1 MQTSLT
7 TIAAWSYGFAAVGF
21 AALALQ
27 SVFGLR
33 RSMPALALFVA
44 VLSSAVWGALGW
56 AFAVTQQPMLLIVA
70 GIADVLRIGAWYG
83 FLLLLIFRPR
93 TAGDPSQGRW
103 LAATAVGLVIAGLVA
118 QVMRAAGFD
127 ALGDAGRFALLDSLG
142 MAVFALVLVETLLR
156 NLPADSRWSVKPLC
170 IGLIGAFVFDI
181 YLYAE
186 ALLFNRIDTDAFS
199 VRGLVHALVVPL
211 AGVTAARSRDWTSK
225 VTLSRQIVF
234 HSAALAASGIY
245 LLFVAA
251 AGYYVRFFGGAWG
264 RAFQVAL
271 LFAGLLLLGMLA
283 QSGSMRAKLKVLISK
298 HFFSYRYDYRE
309 EWLRFTQTLSACDGQ
324 SALGQQIIRGLAD
337 MVESPSGALWQR
349 DAAGSHYAQRARWN
363 MPASAAIEETDG
375 ALSRFLAESG
385 WVVNLDEYRSVPGR
399 YGELRLPAWLSDVP
413 NAWLIVPLA
422 SSEELIGFV
431 ILATPRTRVDVNW
444 EVNDLFKTA
453 GRQAASFLG
462 QMQATEALLE
472 TRKFDAFNRMSAFVV
487 HDLKNIVAQLSLML
501 KNAQRHKSNPEFQQD
516 MLMTVAHAT
525 DRMKQLMMQLREG
538 TTPVDA
544 PRGVDLGE
552 TIRRIERAKM
562 GQEPVPELHLQ
573 EALIAKG
580 HEDRIERVI
589 GHLVQN
595 AIDATAKNGRVWI
608 RLERE
613 GENAMVEV
621 GDTGTGMTTE
631 FIRER
636 LFKPFQTTKQAGMGI
651 GAYESYQYVQE
662 LGGTILVESTVNAG
676 TRMRVILPLYETSNA
691 ADEAA
696 PRKAAA

>member
-1 MQTSLT
+1 
-7 TIAAWSYGFAAVGF
+7 
-21 AALALQ
+21 
-27 SVFGLR
+27 
-33 RSMPALALFVA
+33 
-44 VLSSAVWGALGW
+44 
-56 AFAVTQQPMLLIVA
+56 
-70 GIADVLRIGAWYG
+70 
-83 FLLLLIFRPR
+83 
-93 TAGDPSQGRW
+93 
-103 LAATAVGLVIAGLVA
+103 
-118 QVMRAAGFD
+118 
-127 ALGDAGRFALLDSLG
+127 
-142 MAVFALVLVETLLR
+142 
-156 NLPADSRWSVKPLC
+156 
-170 IGLIGAFVFDI
+170 
-181 YLYAE
+181 
-186 ALLFNRIDTDAFS
+186 
-199 VRGLVHALVVPL
+199 
-211 AGVTAARSRDWTSK
+211 
-225 VTLSRQIVF
+225 
-234 HSAALAASGIY
+234 
-245 LLFVAA
+245 
-251 AGYYVRFFGGAWG
+251 
-264 RAFQVAL
+264 
-271 LFAGLLLLGMLA
+271 
-283 QSGSMRAKLKVLISK
+283 
-298 HFFSYRYDYRE
+298 
-309 EWLRFTQTLSACDGQ
+309 
-324 SALGQQIIRGLAD
+324 
-337 MVESPSGALWQR
+337 
-349 DAAGSHYAQRARWN
+349 
-363 MPASAAIEETDG
+363 
-375 ALSRFLAESG
+375 
-385 WVVNLDEYRSVPGR
+385 
-399 YGELRLPAWLSDVP
+399 
-413 NAWLIVPLA
+413 LA